1 MQAEL
6 NKYFPTVI
14 SNLILEKHYKSM
26 FSQSIVKMKKES
38 EACRIHYYESSDS
51 EEEEDTD
58 DDDDD
63 DEEDDR
69 QSRENVF
76 VSQFIRCML
85 FEQKQK
91 IRRRENAI
99 RIKKEEQRKNKRV
112 EELMEEGMWD
122 WMSPEQ
128 RRESLRSYCNVFYD

>member
-6 NKYFPTVI
+6 NKYFPTDI

-51 EEEEDTD
+51 EEDTD
-58 DDDDD
+58 DSD
-63 DEEDDR
+63 DEDD
-69 QSRENVF
+69 SPPWENVF

-85 FEQKQK
+85 FEPKQK